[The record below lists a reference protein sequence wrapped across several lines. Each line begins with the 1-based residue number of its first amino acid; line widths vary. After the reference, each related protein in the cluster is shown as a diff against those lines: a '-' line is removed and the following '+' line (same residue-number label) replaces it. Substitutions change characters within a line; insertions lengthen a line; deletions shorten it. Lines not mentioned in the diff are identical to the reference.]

1 MARPDFPKTLAEFQV
16 RFATEDACRRYLMES
31 RWPNGYRCPRCGHA
45 EAYPVVGRGLLQCR
59 ACRYQVSVT
68 AGTVMHRTRVPLR
81 DWFWAA
87 YLVTTHTPGF
97 SAWQLQRQLG
107 LGRYETSWTMLQKL
121 RRAMIRPERERMAG
135 TVEVD
140 ESYVGGVEEG
150 RGGGRKRDSSKSIVV
165 AAVEVRGRGTGRI
178 RLGVVPDVSGL
189 SLVGFVEASVAPGS
203 TVRTDGWQGYAPLN
217 QHGYDHRPTT
227 QGAPKEAATLFPRV
241 HRVFTHLKTWL
252 WGTHRHVS
260 RKHLPHYLNEF
271 VFRFN
276 RRRTTMG
283 ALESLLG
290 LSGQLGPTTYSALYS
305 AE

>member
-1 MARPDFPKTLAEFQV
+1 MPRPDFPKALAEFQV

-45 EAYPVVGRGLLQCR
+45 EAYPVAGRELLQCS

-107 LGRYETSWTMLQKL
+107 LGRYETAWTMLQKL
-121 RRAMIRPERERMAG
+121 RRAMIRPERDHIAG

-140 ESYVGGVEEG
+140 EAYVGGVEEG

-165 AAVEVRGRGTGRI
+165 AAVEVRGHGTGRI

-189 SLVGFVEASVAPGS
+189 SLVGFVTLTRSPQQGPQRSS
-203 TVRTDGWQGYAPLN
+203 T
-217 QHGYDHRPTT
+217 PT
-227 QGAPKEAATLFPRV
+227 AIWSRLAAIP
-241 HRVFTHLKTWL
+241 
-252 WGTHRHVS
+252 
-260 RKHLPHYLNEF
+260 
-271 VFRFN
+271 
-276 RRRTTMG
+276 
-283 ALESLLG
+283 
-290 LSGQLGPTTYSALYS
+290 
-305 AE
+305 